1 MPISISGSGT
11 ITGASSF
18 SSNTIFGGSVGVSGA
33 VNTSSNLLVSGQANV
48 DYIYAKTAGS
58 RTYMPGHVIQVQQ
71 TVYTSTFTTT
81 SGYVTVFGVNI
92 TPTLSSSKILVSCS
106 VLRCGDSWNNGRA
119 FTSIWRNEAT
129 NLIWQTPNNWAATQ
143 GDTNSNTYTVALEY
157 LDSPATTSQITY
169 NVRIA
174 PGTNGYVAVV
184 NRTVGS
190 ATAEASG
197 SVITAMEVA
206 Q

>member
-1 MPISISGSGT
+1 MTVIIGGSGT
-11 ITGASSF
+11 ANGITSF
-18 SSNTIFGGSVGVSGA
+18 SSPATFGGTLATASRGISNASVPSG
-33 VNTSSNLLVSGQANV
+33 S
-48 DYIYAKTAGS
+48 I
-58 RTYMPGHVIQVQQ
+58 IQVQQ

-81 SGYVTVFGVNI
+81 SGYITVFGVNI

-106 VLRCGDSWNNGRA
+106 VLRCGDSWSNGRA

-129 NLIWQTPNNWAATQ
+129 NLIWQTPNNWGATQ

-157 LDSPATTSQITY
+157 LDSPSTTSQITY

-197 SVITAMEVA
+197 SVITAMEIA

>member
-18 SSNTIFGGSVGVSGA
+18 SSNTIFGGTVGVSGA

-48 DYIYAKTAGS
+48 DVIYAKTAGGK
-58 RTYMPGHVIQVQQ
+58 TYIPGHIIQVQQ
-71 TVYTSTFTTT
+71 YNYTSLFTTT

-92 TPTLSSSKILVSCS
+92 TPTSTTSKIFVSCS
-106 VLRCGDSWNNGRA
+106 VLRCGDSWNTGRH
-119 FTSIWRNEAT
+119 FTSIWRNEVT
-129 NLIWQTPNNWAATQ
+129 NLIWQKPNNWAATQ
-143 GDTNSNTYTVALEY
+143 GDTNNNTYTVALEY
-157 LDSPATTSQITY
+157 LDTPATTSQITY

-174 PGTNGYVAVV
+174 PGASGSVSCV

-190 ATAEASG
+190 ATAEASE
-197 SVITAMEVA
+197 STITAMEVA

>member
-1 MPISISGSGT
+1 MAGILR
-11 ITGASSF
+11 
-18 SSNTIFGGSVGVSGA
+18 VD
-33 VNTSSNLLVSGQANV
+33 QANV
-48 DYIYAKTAGS
+48 DYIYAKTAGGKV
-58 RTYMPGHVIQVQQ
+58 YVPGHVVQVQQ
-71 TVYTSTFTTT
+71 YNYTSTFTTT

-92 TPTLSSSKILVSCS
+92 TPTSVNSKILVTCS
-106 VLRCGDSWNNGRA
+106 VLRCGDSWNSGRQY
-119 FTSIWRNEAT
+119 TSLWRNEVT
-129 NLIWQTPNNWAATQ
+129 NLIYQMPNNWGATQ

-174 PGTNGYVAVV
+174 PGTGGYVACV

-190 ATAEASG
+190 SSAEASG
-197 SVITAMEVA
+197 STITAIEIA